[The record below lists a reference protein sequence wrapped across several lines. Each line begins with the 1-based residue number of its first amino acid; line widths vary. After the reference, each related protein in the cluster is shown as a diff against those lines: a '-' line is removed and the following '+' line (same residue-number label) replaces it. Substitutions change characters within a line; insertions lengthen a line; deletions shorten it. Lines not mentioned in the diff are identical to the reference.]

1 MTVLPEALVR
11 IQAEIACA
19 QIEAMTE
26 KEHQYYRRCALC
38 DPDLIVCPVCN
49 GSGKVPGPS
58 GEDDLLV
65 DEGTY
70 PVSLGRLLILDSAV
84 QGEKPVKPVFTTH
97 YIKYS
102 RE

>member
-1 MTVLPEALVR
+1 
-11 IQAEIACA
+11 
-19 QIEAMTE
+19 MTE

-58 GEDDLLV
+58 SEDDLLV

-70 PVSLGRLLILDSAV
+70 PLRGVGAAEASVFRPGRSVPHPLLSRCSAYLFIISNRS
-84 QGEKPVKPVFTTH
+84 PVCTWA
-97 YIKYS
+97 S
-102 RE
+102 

>member
-1 MTVLPEALVR
+1 MTK
-11 IQAEIACA
+11 
-19 QIEAMTE
+19 

>member
-1 MTVLPEALVR
+1 
-11 IQAEIACA
+11 
-19 QIEAMTE
+19 MTE

-49 GSGKVPGPS
+49 GSGKVARPS
-58 GEDDLLV
+58 SEGDLLV

-84 QGEKPVKPVFTTH
+84 QGEKPANRYLSQIAPGCGG
-97 YIKYS
+97 S
-102 RE
+102 GSLGL